1 MRAKIDKEGKLW
13 IERESEFKKQACL
26 FSCAADSGHSGP
38 TFTCSDTCPA
48 FREPFKVSIN
58 ELNNT
63 EIKLVLCQQVGDWY
77 FDEFVDERN
86 QDG

>member
-13 IERESEFKKQACL
+13 IERAGVFKSQDCL
-26 FSCAADSGHSGP
+26 FSCGMDHGHSGP
-38 TFTCSDTCPA
+38 TMPCCDSCPA
-48 FREPFKVSIN
+48 FGEPFKVSIN

-77 FDEFVDERN
+77 FDKFVDERN